1 MEKHLD
7 FQKQIHSE
15 LYFLFGEQQNFIL
28 PMGSNY
34 YDLRK

>member
-1 MEKHLD
+1 MEKHQN
-7 FQKQIHSE
+7 FQKQIHTE

-28 PMGSNY
+28 SLVSNY